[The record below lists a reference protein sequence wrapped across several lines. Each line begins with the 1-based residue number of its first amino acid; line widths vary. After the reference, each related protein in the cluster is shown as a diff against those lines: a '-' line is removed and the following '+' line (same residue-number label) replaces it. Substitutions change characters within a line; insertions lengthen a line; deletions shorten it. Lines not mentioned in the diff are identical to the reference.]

1 MLKARAGVA
10 MFRPIIN
17 VGSRLAFRRAS
28 WPITSSA
35 KKLMTLA
42 RPQQLIEPIC
52 IGGMLNCTR
61 LSCGNMRTFYN
72 SSASDETSNGGD
84 PSTPESVLNACWQK
98 YDSLTKL
105 NDKLGGTAI
114 PPSSDRGTS
123 LPFCLLVG
131 NHSSGK
137 SSFINYVLKRKIQKA
152 GVAPTDDSFTVIAP
166 GPQDKDSDGPTLV
179 GDPDYGFASL
189 RQFGP
194 TLIHHTQ
201 LKVRDSDLKF
211 MLVDSPGMIDAPANA
226 TGRKDENIMDRG
238 YDFQGVVRWL
248 AQRADIVLLFFD
260 PDKPGTT
267 GETMSVLLN
276 SLSGMDHKLLIVLN
290 KADQFH
296 KIHDFARAYGSLC
309 WNISKVIPRK
319 DLPPIFTMSLP
330 NDHSQKTTLSASLSD
345 LEHTRD
351 DVVEQVMQAPKR
363 RVDNVITN
371 LYDSTATLMLYSK
384 IWNDVVSRY
393 NKEWRNCRYQEGSFA
408 TAGILALGGLNYLAI
423 DAMLQGGVL
432 GASVLGLGGM
442 VWYDQSYLRRLQED
456 LTTPE
461 SLSSSF
467 QRTHARQVQDADE
480 FAASLWQRVRGSLR
494 ASLHNAFEGNNSLP
508 TVTQGELQSMQDI
521 LDIEIP
527 RLRRLA
533 SESR

>member
-1 MLKARAGVA
+1 MVLG
-10 MFRPIIN
+10 RPIVTGLRHVVARKNLQVVSAQILSIRVCSSPQY
-17 VGSRLAFRRAS
+17 VGALVLCPPHGLRAFYTGHS
-28 WPITSSA
+28 EKSPEKT
-35 KKLMTLA
+35 
-42 RPQQLIEPIC
+42 
-52 IGGMLNCTR
+52 
-61 LSCGNMRTFYN
+61 
-72 SSASDETSNGGD
+72 
-84 PSTPESVLNACWQK
+84 TPTTPDDVLRECWNT
-98 YDSLTKL
+98 YESLTPL

-114 PPSSDRGTS
+114 PPPSDRGTS

-137 SSFINYVLKRKIQKA
+137 SSFINYVLKRNIQKA
-152 GVAPTDDSFTVIAP
+152 GVAPTDDAFTVIAP
-166 GPQDKDSDGPTLV
+166 GVEDKDSDGPTLI

-201 LKVRDSDLKF
+201 LKVRNSHLKF
-211 MLVDSPGMIDAPANA
+211 MLVDSPGMIDAPANV
-226 TGRKDENIMDRG
+226 TGRRDESLMDRG

-248 AQRADIVLLFFD
+248 AQRADVVLLFFD

-309 WNISKVIPRK
+309 WNLSKVIPRK

-330 NDHSQKTTLSASLSD
+330 NEQNETTLAASLSD

-363 RVDNVITN
+363 RIDNVITN
-371 LYDSTATLMLYSK
+371 LYDSTSTMMLYSR
-384 IWNDVVSRY
+384 IWNDVVVRY
-393 NKEWRNCRYQEGSFA
+393 NKEWRDCRLRE
-408 TAGILALGGLNYLAI
+408 AGFTALGALSAGAI
-423 DAMLQGGVL
+423 HYMALDATFQGGAVGVTVL
-432 GASVLGLGGM
+432 GAGGLFWYNQSFLG
-442 VWYDQSYLRRLQED
+442 RLQED

-461 SLSSSF
+461 SLSTSF
-467 QRTHARQVQDADE
+467 QRTHARQVQNADE
-480 FAASLWQRVRGSLR
+480 FTAALWQRVHESLR
-494 ASLHNAFEGNNSLP
+494 RSLHHAFESSSSLP
-508 TVTQGELQSMQDI
+508 IVSQTELQKLQDI
-521 LDIEIP
+521 LDVEIP
-527 RLRRLA
+527 QLRRQA
-533 SESR
+533 NQSK